1 MRKDYSYLSD
11 LEKRQDVVRRISE
24 EGFVLLKNDGGNLP
38 YKNGDKIAV
47 FGRTQVDTIKGGTG
61 SASITCEQ
69 TFTLI
74 SVLQNSGLDI
84 YSPLAEKYIEWSA
97 QNPIANY
104 GVWGSGMHSNPEMP
118 IDDSDIKGA
127 LEGGVNKAIIV
138 IGRSAGENEDTLL
151 TKGDFYLSYEEEEL
165 FSLVTSAFS
174 DITVI
179 LNTTGI
185 IDFSFID
192 KYNIKS
198 VLYVNMLPNSSIPAV
213 ADVLLGKVNP
223 SGKLA
228 NTVAFDYFDYPCSE
242 YFGQNKG
249 GALQDYFEDIYV
261 GYRYFETFEGADEK
275 VRYPFGF
282 GLSYTQFIISNL
294 TFKDMGDSVFV
305 SADVKNIGKVS
316 GKETLQLYYSA
327 PQVCNGAK
335 LYKPLMN
342 LCAFE
347 KTVLLAPNESQSVV
361 FTVSKDKMASF
372 DDTGVTQNKDSWVLE
387 AGEYSLYLGNSVRD
401 ARERLCGTFT
411 LDSLR
416 VVERCHN
423 IPTALPKR
431 LLGNGQT
438 QELETIPT
446 DVLEGISIG
455 INAQDIDTQ
464 LFAHCDSKP
473 DLLKNGEGIE
483 YRLILSASG
492 GYNLKV
498 FVNKELASK
507 SADSLIEIF
516 CDDNKINLSGVIVS
530 ERGEIA
536 ISNVIMPIGK
546 VKLIIKS
553 VCEPISIKGFNIEKI
568 THIQKILNNTPVKI
582 EAENFYECAFMVGTK
597 NFCDKEGNRGAYLSN
612 MKVPGKFATYKLDTE
627 AAGIYNLR
635 FLYSNPRNDTSVNS
649 IMAVFVSNVGQ
660 SVEDV
665 PLNITCQKGEFSF
678 ILSDPIKITLP
689 QGESYLKLASAG
701 WEFPDI
707 DYFIIERAK
716 ELGNKKRGSSVVVRR
731 IDQSGF
737 GAESF
742 DIIKEDECQKRGIQL
757 SEVYNDYSLM
767 PAFLNQ
773 LSDNELALLISGN
786 FSNRTETGTTGTTT
800 PLFDR
805 GVYPVQ
811 TADGPAG
818 LRLRTNALS
827 FPSGTL
833 LACTFNTKLAEEMGA
848 AMAYEAKMHEVDCIL
863 GPGLNIHRDIRCGR
877 NFEYY
882 SEDPIVSGEMAAYVV
897 IGMQGEGISSMPKH
911 YAANNCEYER
921 LKSNSRV
928 SARAIREI
936 YIKAFEI
943 LIKKAKP
950 HAIMTSY
957 NHINNVKVCENR
969 AMITLVPRDEWG
981 YDGIF
986 VTDWLNDSD
995 HVKETAAGHD
1005 LKMSQGNPEAICAA
1019 LKDGTLSRERV
1030 LESAERV
1037 LRFVMKS
1044 EYFRKKAENK

>member
-1 MRKDYSYLSD
+1 MRKDYSYFRD
-11 LEKRQDVVRRISE
+11 LKERKALVRRISE
-24 EGFVLLKNDGGNLP
+24 EGFVLLKNDGRVLP
-38 YKNGDKIAV
+38 YQNSDKVAV

-61 SASITCEQ
+61 SANITSEQ

-74 SVLQNSGLDI
+74 SALQNSGIDI

-97 QNPIANY
+97 QNPTPNY

-118 IDDSDIKGA
+118 IYDSDINGA
-127 LEGGVNKAIIV
+127 LEGGANKAIIV

-151 TKGDFYLSYEEEEL
+151 AKGDFYLSDAEEEL

-174 DITVI
+174 DVTVI

-198 VLYVNMLPNSSIPAV
+198 VLYVNMLADSAIPAV

-228 NTVAFDYFDYPCSE
+228 NTVAFDYFDYPSSE

-261 GYRYFETFEGADEK
+261 GYRYFETFEGADKK

-282 GLSYTQFIISNL
+282 GLSYTEFKFDDL
-294 TFKDMGDSVFV
+294 TFKDTGDSIFV
-305 SADVKNIGKVS
+305 SAVVKNIGKVS
-316 GKETLQLYYSA
+316 GKETVQLYYRA
-327 PQVCNGAK
+327 PQVCSGAK

-342 LCAFE
+342 LCAFK
-347 KTVLLAPNESQSVV
+347 KTKLLNPNESQTVC
-361 FTVSKDKMASF
+361 FTILKDKMASF
-372 DDTGVTQNKDSWVLE
+372 DDTGITGNKDSWVLE
-387 AGEYSLYLGNSVRD
+387 AGNYTLYLGNSVRD
-401 ARERLCGTFT
+401 ARERPFGTFT
-411 LDSLR
+411 IDILK

-431 LLGNGQT
+431 LLANGQT

-446 DVLEGISIG
+446 DVLEGIRIG
-455 INAQDIDTQ
+455 MSSQDIDPS
-464 LFAHCDSKP
+464 LFAHCDSNP
-473 DLLKNGEGIE
+473 DSLKKGDGIE

-492 GYNLKV
+492 GYNLNV
-498 FVNKELASK
+498 FVNKEFLSK
-507 SADSLIEIF
+507 RADSLIEIY
-516 CDDNKINLSGVIVS
+516 CDDIKVNLSDITVS
-530 ERGEIA
+530 ECGEIA
-536 ISNVIMPIGK
+536 ISSVIMPIGK
-546 VKLIIKS
+546 VHLTIKS
-553 VCEPISIKGFNIEKI
+553 LCDIVSIKRLEIQKVIHIEKI
-568 THIQKILNNTPVKI
+568 SKDTPTKI
-582 EAENFYECAFMVGTK
+582 EAESFYECAFMVGTK
-597 NFCDKEGNRGAYLSN
+597 NFCDKEGKCGAYLSN

-627 AAGIYNLR
+627 VAGIYNLR
-635 FLYSNPRNDTSVNS
+635 FFYSNSRKATSLNS

-660 SVEDV
+660 SVEDI

-678 ILSDPIKITLP
+678 NLSDPIKITLP

-707 DYFIIERAK
+707 DYFILERSA
-716 ELGNKKRGSSVVVRR
+716 ESQNKKNGSSVVVKK
-731 IDQSGF
+731 IAQEES
-737 GAESF
+737 GAESL
-742 DIIKEDECQKRGIQL
+742 DIIKEIEGEKRGIQL
-757 SEVYNDYSLM
+757 SEVYKNDSLM

-773 LSDNELALLISGN
+773 LSDSELALLISGN

-818 LRLRTNALS
+818 LRLRTKTLS

-833 LACTFNTKLAEEMGA
+833 LACSFNTELAKQMGI

-882 SEDPIVSGEMAAYVV
+882 SEDPVVSGEMAAHVV
-897 IGMQGEGISSMPKH
+897 MGMQGEGISSMAKH
-911 YAANNCEYER
+911 YATNNCEYER

-943 LIKKAKP
+943 LIKKANP

-957 NHINNVKVCENR
+957 NHINNIKVCENP
-969 AMITLVPRDEWG
+969 AMITLIPRDEWG

-995 HVKETAAGHD
+995 HVKETSAGHD

-1019 LKDGTLSRERV
+1019 IKDGTLSRERV

-1044 EYFRKKAENK
+1044 EYFKKKTEK